1 MKNFAKVFLLCGMAV
16 SVTLQANDYLPY
28 GAGDLVRFQAMNG
41 SEQRESSILSTQGN
55 WKQLSDF
62 LGLGEKWVYT
72 EAGDSRIWVYNPL
85 SGYGERMVDMAA
97 NVGQTFN
104 TPLGECNSQ
113 AVIAERGAS
122 VTTPAGTF
130 NSTVRVDFSGSCDNE
145 GLKSVW
151 FVRGI
156 GPVQWLQHSIFGPLY
171 YSMDAA
177 AIGDILLPKLPELSV
192 SASFPMGRVIL
203 NDHDSINASLTL
215 SNTSADDVELTFPN
229 GQTFDIFV
237 IDGEGDVVRQWSYGQ
252 MFTQAIHSITIA
264 AGASHSF
271 GTELD
276 LVDDA
281 GQPLEVGSYV
291 LRIEMTGYSTPDAS
305 VFRNEPI
312 AVEAPLHLDS
322 RMYMFGN

>member
-1 MKNFAKVFLLCGMAV
+1 MKFFAKVFLLCAMAV

-41 SEQRESSILSTQGN
+41 SEQRESSILNTQGN

-171 YSMDAA
+171 YAMDAA
-177 AIGDILLPKLPELSV
+177 AIGDILLPNLPELTV
-192 SASFPMGRVIL
+192 SASFPVGRVIL
-203 NDHDSINASLTL
+203 DDHDSISASLTL
-215 SNTSADDVELTFPN
+215 TNNSDQPVELNFRN
-229 GQTFDIFV
+229 GQTFDIFIV
-237 IDGEGDVVRQWSYGQ
+237 DGEGEVVRQWSYNRA
-252 MFTQAIHSITIA
+252 FTQALQSITLA
-264 AGASHSF
+264 AGASQSF
-271 GTELD
+271 GDELS
-276 LVDDA
+276 LTTDA
-281 GQPLEVGSYV
+281 GEPLDIGTYL
-291 LRIEMTGYSTPDAS
+291 LRIELTGYNTPDAS

-312 AVEAPLHLDS
+312 AVETPLHLDS
-322 RMYMFGN
+322 RMYLFGN